1 MFFKET
7 QHNNTITITKAPVV
21 ILNWVTITTKAP
33 VVILECVTI
42 TITKAP
48 VVILD
53 WVTITI
59 TKAPVVILDWVVQT
73 LIKSYLKSKVNWGY
87 RDMVFNASFN
97 NISVISWQ
105 LIYLGGGKR
114 SILRKTPTCR
124 KSLTNWVGF
133 ELTTLVVIGTG
144 CRCKF
149 RYNTITATTVTKS

>member
-33 VVILECVTI
+33 VVILECVTITITKAPVVILDWVTI

-124 KSLTNWVGF
+124 KSLTN
-133 ELTTLVVIGTG
+133 
-144 CRCKF
+144 
-149 RYNTITATTVTKS
+149 

>member
-1 MFFKET
+1 VTTTITKAPVVILDWV
-7 QHNNTITITKAPVV
+7 TITITKAPVV
-21 ILNWVTITTKAP
+21 ILKWF
-33 VVILECVTI
+33 TI

-124 KSLTNWVGF
+124 KSLTN
-133 ELTTLVVIGTG
+133 
-144 CRCKF
+144 
-149 RYNTITATTVTKS
+149 